1 VDTTGPTG
9 GATNV
14 DFFFTYVPEP
24 RAREYYG
31 TRSNEELITYFALPT
46 GEFFGIACSHGT
58 YDRDDLI
65 IESHGD
71 QSDDPIFPRQA
82 TQGDGRA
89 VRLLLSRIPEEG
101 GAFVAEELGGY
112 RVSAGEGKRLFPD
125 ADRVIDRQAWASVKH
140 EK

>member
-1 VDTTGPTG
+1 MRLIIPTDHLSDSIQTPERQVRWILPAPPG
-9 GATNV
+9 GATIV

-71 QSDDPIFPRQA
+71 QSDDLIFPRQA
-82 TQGDGRA
+82 TQSDGRA
-89 VRLLLSRIPEEG
+89 VRLLLS
-101 GAFVAEELGGY
+101 
-112 RVSAGEGKRLFPD
+112 
-125 ADRVIDRQAWASVKH
+125 
-140 EK
+140 